1 MEDSPICRHAEIFHN
16 ESGEELLFCGKPYVF
31 AMARKTMGKFLKEDK
46 GLRLSYQ
53 ANIAM
58 LIYDDQMAG
67 IESRSHEPPTN
78 LSTNEGCNS
87 IADRLINLIWG

>member
-1 MEDSPICRHAEIFHN
+1 MDFKTAREF
-16 ESGEELLFCGKPYVF
+16 
-31 AMARKTMGKFLKEDK
+31 MAKSLKEDE
-46 GLRLSYQ
+46 GLRISYQ

-67 IESRSHEPPTN
+67 IESRSTEPPSN
-78 LSTNEGCNS
+78 LSTKEGCNS

>member
-1 MEDSPICRHAEIFHN
+1 MDFKTAREF
-16 ESGEELLFCGKPYVF
+16 
-31 AMARKTMGKFLKEDK
+31 MAKVLKEDE
-46 GLRLSYQ
+46 GLRVSYQ

-67 IESRSHEPPTN
+67 IESRSTEPPTN